1 MPSKKRRVSQQCKE
15 PERLEHSDPK
25 SQQESVSEPE
35 YSSDDPDKPF
45 EVEAILDHWPNYM
58 GTKGNLRY
66 LIAWKGYDCSY
77 NTWEPVECLEGCS
90 EMRERYDDRVKKE
103 SEQHVHFLQ
112 NGSEKRKRAC
122 QQVDPAYIY
131 NGFDIRKVKASEIPE
146 EEGNSVAT
154 EVAFRHY
161 GMMRSWESVVQKVVG
176 VRRMDDDCLAF
187 DLDFE
192 RDFQFSFKYDVVKRR
207 CPQKLIDYL
216 MERNGLQQS
225 QLNAQITFTQNTINP
240 QPEQT
245 PAQNPQQNQ
254 AYNTGNTP
262 GSANEVEELIEH
274 IQAPWVHIQTK

>member
-1 MPSKKRRVSQQCKE
+1 MPSKKRRVSEQSKE
-15 PERLEHSDPK
+15 PERLEHSDPE
-25 SQQESVSEPE
+25 SQPESDSEPE

-58 GTKGNLRY
+58 GEKGNLRY

-90 EMRERYDDRVKKE
+90 EMRERYDNRVKKE
-103 SEQHVHFLQ
+103 SEQHDNFLQ

-122 QQVDPAYIY
+122 QKVDPTYIY

-146 EEGNSVAT
+146 EEGNSVAI

-161 GMMRSWESVVQKVVG
+161 GTMKTWENVVQKVVG
-176 VRRMDDDCLAF
+176 VRRMNDDCLAF
-187 DLDFE
+187 DLNFE
-192 RDFQFSFKYDVVKRR
+192 RGFQFSFKHEVVARR
-207 CPQKLIDYL
+207 CPQKLITYL
-216 MERNGLQQS
+216 MERNGLQQNQS
-225 QLNAQITFTQNTINP
+225 NAPIVFMQNTIAP

-245 PAQNPQQNQ
+245 LPQNTQQNQ
-254 AYNTGNTP
+254 AYITENSP

-274 IQAPWVHIQTK
+274 MEAP